1 MKKTFLSFFIL
12 VGLISLPFLVSAFTI
27 PAKPNSYVLD
37 TANLLDAG
45 SKASLEQNLNQF
57 EKEEG
62 NEIVVVTI
70 PSLEGDTIENVAQEI
85 FTAWGIGKKEQNNG
99 ALLLVS
105 RDDHKMRIHVGYG
118 LEPTLTDITAYH
130 IEQEQIVPA
139 FKDGNYALGIINGVN
154 AIESVI
160 RDPANA
166 LQYQKTNKSKS
177 SGFDPMYIIVFV
189 IFALQW
195 CAAILGKSKS
205 WWAGGV
211 LGGAI
216 GIINLLFHFVT
227 AVFFINAIIF
237 VGMVG
242 FGLLFDYFVSRSYA
256 KSKALGTVMPWWF
269 GGGGGRGG
277 SGGGFGGFGGGFSGG
292 GGSSSSW

>member
-1 MKKTFLSFFIL
+1 MKKALIICGVVSIL
-12 VGLISLPFLVSAFTI
+12 AFALNASAFSV
-27 PAKPNSYVLD
+27 PLKPSSYVLD
-37 TANLLDAG
+37 IAGMLDVNT
-45 SKASLEQNLNQF
+45 KAALEQNLNAF

-62 NEIVVVTI
+62 NELVVVTI
-70 PSLEGDTIENVAQEI
+70 PSLEGDTVENVAQEI
-85 FTAWGIGKKEQNNG
+85 FEEWGIGKKGQNNG

-105 RDDHKMRIHVGYG
+105 RDDRRMRIHVGYG
-118 LEPTLTDITAYH
+118 LEPTLTDITAYR

-139 FKDGNYALGIINGVN
+139 FKNGDYATGITNGVN
-154 AIESVI
+154 AIQSVI
-160 RDPANA
+160 RDPAKA
-166 LQYQKTNKSKS
+166 AEYQGS
-177 SGFDPMYIIVFV
+177 SGSQKGEPDYFYIFLFAV
-189 IFALQW
+189 FALQW
-195 CAAILGKSKS
+195 CAAILGRSKS

-216 GIINLLFHFVT
+216 GVINLLFHFVT
-227 AVFFINAIIF
+227 AVLLINAIIL
-237 VGMVG
+237 VGMIG

-277 SGGGFGGFGGGFSGG
+277 SGGGFGGFGGGSSGG